1 MALWP
6 ALKKGRDKS
15 TAPSPL
21 PWVYMALGFIL
32 SPWAAALPWLV
43 LLSLPLG
50 LLLSLG
56 LLLCLG
62 WLVLLEVAAVPRV
75 SASIFAGVNIG
86 TLKAQTRAI
95 VELVLWYCLH
105 SW

>member
-6 ALKKGRDKS
+6 ALKKGRDQS

-21 PWVYMALGFIL
+21 PLVCMALGFIL
-32 SPWAAALPWLV
+32 SPWAAALPWVV

-56 LLLCLG
+56 LVLCLG
-62 WLVLLEVAAVPRV
+62 WLVLLEVAALGRV
-75 SASIFAGVNIG
+75 SASVLAGMNVC
-86 TLKAQTRAI
+86 TFKAQTRPH

>member
-1 MALWP
+1 
-6 ALKKGRDKS
+6 
-15 TAPSPL
+15 
-21 PWVYMALGFIL
+21 MALGFIL
-32 SPWAAALPWLV
+32 SPWAAALPWVV

-86 TLKAQTRAI
+86 TLEAQTRAI
-95 VELVLWYCLH
+95 IELVLLYCLH